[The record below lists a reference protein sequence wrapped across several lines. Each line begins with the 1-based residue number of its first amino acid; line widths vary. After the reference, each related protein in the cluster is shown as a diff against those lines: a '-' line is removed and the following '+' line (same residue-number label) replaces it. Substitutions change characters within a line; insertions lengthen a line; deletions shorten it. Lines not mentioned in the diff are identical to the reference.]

1 MAGITVDDLLEFGPL
16 HTDSATSWAHFLAG
30 VSQNASYLQDNV
42 TEPLGQAWTGTAAEL
57 ASGKVST
64 TQDGLITTAGQL
76 SKIQATLESFNTK
89 MSGYAKQ
96 MKTAVSGAVGMVIS
110 PDGTVNYRMDGP
122 YTQPALTKLAQ
133 VQKDIQGI
141 LADAN
146 SLDTSVAQELM
157 NDMPGPAVL
166 APAAVTTQKWT
177 TVSSEGSLWQ
187 IAQRE
192 YGDGSKWQLIYNAN
206 RSTIGN
212 DPNLIYAGMKLKIPP
227 LADTPANPADAKTG
241 SVSGPTSAGRSST
254 TSPHPA
260 TSSPPPSSS
269 PSPGAMPL
277 GPGEI

>member
-30 VSQNASYLQDNV
+30 VSQNASYLQANV
-42 TEPLGQAWTGTAAEL
+42 SEPLGQAWTGTAAEL

-64 TQDGLITTAGQL
+64 THDGLIAAAGQL
-76 SKIQATLESFNTK
+76 SKITATLESFNTK
-89 MSGYAKQ
+89 MSGYAKE
-96 MKTAVSGAVGMVIS
+96 MKTAVSAAIGMVIS
-110 PDGTVNYRMDGP
+110 PDGTANYRMDGP
-122 YTQPALTKLAQ
+122 YTQQAMTRLAQ

-166 APAAVTTQKWT
+166 APAAVTTEKWT

-192 YGDGSKWQLIYNAN
+192 YGDGNQWQLIYNAN
-206 RSTIGN
+206 RATIGN

-227 LADTPANPADAKTG
+227 LADTPANPTDAKTG
-241 SVSGPTSAGRSST
+241 SVSGPTSAGTSST
-254 TSPHPA
+254 TA
-260 TSSPPPSSS
+260 THHTSPPPPSTSS
-269 PSPGAMPL
+269 SPGAMPL